1 MRRLVMAL
9 LSLLGWVEPPGPE
22 PVTGGIGINEPA
34 EVGTDGQADA
44 PEPAAG
50 GAGLRGGRTVERHR
64 FGPPASSNGLGWD
77 TERLVY
83 LDGSTQTVVEETVV
97 RRCDCG
103 VFLSYGN
110 LAKGLCAVC
119 GRVVCSECHATCER
133 CGALCCGT
141 HAVRYGNH
149 TLCSRHRW
157 VLYWLLFWGLI
168 E

>member
-1 MRRLVMAL
+1 MRWLLRLL
-9 LSLLGWVEPPGPE
+9 FSSLGWTADENGA
-22 PVTGGIGINEPA
+22 GRSM
-34 EVGTDGQADA
+34 DGQLDEFNGAAETDRGPA
-44 PEPAAG
+44 PRQ
-50 GAGLRGGRTVERHR
+50 GLGGGRTVERHR
-64 FGPPASSNGLGWD
+64 FGPPASADGLGWD

-110 LAKGLCAVC
+110 RAKGLCAVC
-119 GRVVCSECHATCER
+119 GRVVCSDCHATCER

-141 HAVRYGNH
+141 HAVRYGKH
-149 TLCSRHRW
+149 ILCSRHRW
-157 VLYWLLFWGLI
+157 VLYWLLFWGTL